1 MLGRRGKKGQQT
13 ARKVTDEVGG
23 NMETID
29 NPESIEEMVLSTWQW
44 PQCQM
49 LQTEQIRYRQK

>member
-23 NMETID
+23 NMEIID
-29 NPESIEEMVLSTWQW
+29 NPESIEEMVLST
-44 PQCQM
+44 
-49 LQTEQIRYRQK
+49 